1 MSYASGVGDE
11 SPHLKP
17 DKTAL
22 CQNSI

>member
-1 MSYASGVGDE
+1 MSYASGEGDE

-17 DKTAL
+17 DETAL